1 VFEMPEKPG
10 DRKKVFELTEVYEEK
25 SAGVSPTQTGAK
37 TGGNLV
43 VIDGRVYEKV
53 NVSSAVLYDLT
64 DVIEERVTASDVQDA
79 VIRQVRETAE
89 RIAREL
95 VPGIVERIVREEIE
109 KLRK

>member
-1 VFEMPEKPG
+1 MPEKRG

-25 SAGVSPTQTGAK
+25 PGSVLQTAGEAK
-37 TGGNLV
+37 TANNLV

-53 NVSSAVLYDLT
+53 KVSGAMLYDLT
-64 DVIEERVTASDVQDA
+64 DVIEERVAASDVQDA

-95 VPGIVERIVREEIE
+95 VPGIVERVVREEIE
-109 KLRK
+109 KIRK

>member
-1 VFEMPEKPG
+1 MPEKRG

-25 SAGVSPTQTGAK
+25 SGGVLQAPNGAK
-37 TGGNLV
+37 TANNLV

-53 NVSSAVLYDLT
+53 KVSGAMLYDLT
-64 DVIEERVTASDVQDA
+64 DVIEERVTASEVQDA
-79 VIRQVRETAE
+79 VVRQVQETAE

-95 VPGIVERIVREEIE
+95 VPGIVERVVREEIE